1 MANEFENKP
10 YASST
15 QIKQISIWKIGDES
29 GKPYANLSELAFYL
43 QYYEDIMLPSYA
55 ATLIVVDNAEN
66 LISSMPIQGFEKV
79 VFEVEDA
86 KKETYSYEF
95 RVWTVANRVAKDRR
109 QMYTLG
115 LISAEALVNEG
126 TRVNTIFKGNTS
138 EQVKKLL
145 KEKLG
150 VSESN
155 IDVETCL
162 NTVKILPTKKT
173 PFALIRSLQTKT
185 IPSETKTKSK
195 VVGLEVVPFGGSESY
210 TSSVSDVGSGAQKAS
225 GSAGYFFFQ
234 TRKGFV
240 FKSVDALAR
249 HESDGGTPT
258 VGKTYY
264 YQYGKG
270 DNESSYK
277 IQEILYD
284 QEINMMKKLREGS
297 YSSIVC
303 CFNIN
308 TGKYE
313 EIVYSLKDTWKD
325 MYHMGSQV
333 KLPSGQ
339 EKLSEYPSRVMS
351 TIINHENWYS
361 GTDIASNEEG
371 DGSENPSE
379 FPDYQKQYISQ
390 SIARVGIMFTQK
402 LTISLTGQLELVVG
416 DKVEVRVPN
425 QVPDTERDKQQWDSE
440 NSGTFLISKLNHQ
453 FDIKN
458 QSVYTVLE
466 LIRDSYGI
474 KDQESN
480 VK

>member
-10 YASST
+10 YASSSYV
-15 QIKQISIWKIGDES
+15 KQISIWKTGEENE
-29 GKPYANLSELAFYL
+29 KPYANLLDMAFYF
-43 QYYEDIMLPSYA
+43 QYFEDIMLPSYG

-66 LISSMPIQGFEKV
+66 LISNMPIQGFEKV

-86 KKETYSYEF
+86 KKQSYSYEF
-95 RVWTVANRVAKDRR
+95 RVWTVANRLNKDRR

-115 LISAEALVNEG
+115 LISTEALINEG
-126 TRVNTIFKGNTS
+126 VRINTVVKGNTA
-138 EQVKKLL
+138 EQVKKILT
-145 KEKLG
+145 EKLK
-150 VSESN
+150 VPSSLV
-155 IDVETCL
+155 DVEQSL
-162 NTVKILPTKKT
+162 NNIKIIPTKKT
-173 PFALIRSLQTKT
+173 PFALIRSLQSKT
-185 IPSETKTKSK
+185 IPAEAKTKSK
-195 VVGLEVVPFGGSESY
+195 VQRLDVIPFGSTTPQSGGS
-210 TSSVSDVGSGAQKAS
+210 SDVGSGAQKAS
-225 GSAGYFFFQ
+225 GSSGYFFFQ

-270 DNESSYK
+270 DDENLYK
-277 IQEILYD
+277 IQEIAYN

-297 YSSIVC
+297 YSSILC
-303 CFNIN
+303 CLNIN

-313 EIVYSLKDTWKD
+313 EIVYSLKDTWD
-325 MYHMGSQV
+325 EMYHMGSQT

-339 EKLSEYPSRVMS
+339 VALSEYPSRVMS
-351 TIINHENWYS
+351 TIINPECWYS
-361 GTDIASNEEG
+361 GTGIASSEQS

-379 FPDYQKQYISQ
+379 FPDYQKQYLTQ
-390 SIARVGIMFTQK
+390 SLARVGIMFTQR
-402 LTISLTGQLELVVG
+402 LTVSLTGQLELVVG
-416 DKVEVRVPN
+416 DKIEVRVPN
-425 QVPDTERDKQQWDSE
+425 QVPDSERDKEQWDPES
-440 NSGTFLISKLNHQ
+440 SGTYLVSKLNHQ

-474 KDQESN
+474 KDKESK